1 MVGVTNQQA
10 FISYAW
16 ISISNPSHCILSHC
30 ELSVELCFD
39 KMAGET
45 PRVNF
50 EAMQRYHGR
59 RVLLVG
65 ELKSSGNGCV
75 TLRTS
80 DDGEVTVLLNTA
92 STEPW
97 DAQYVEILG
106 QVIDQRTVKEE
117 THVNF
122 GNNLGRRR
130 QQPAAI
136 PPLPAHCISMSIVLG
151 AGTRRDAN
159 SSTQQAAPKTRLL
172 PGLAR
177 LVVLGTGWGGARLL
191 HDIKPQLYDL
201 TVISTRNHMV
211 FTPLLASTT
220 VGTLDPRSVAVHITD
235 IQKALFWPQN
245 SLYIAEATAV
255 LPDKKVVQARSDDG
269 VMFEVAY
276 DKLVVATGSQ
286 GSTFGIPGVLE
297 HTHFL
302 RDVHQAESIR
312 LRLVDNIAKAGIPGR
327 PLAEWQRLLHIVIVG
342 GGPTGVEVAGE
353 LTDFVNEDLRRLYP
367 DRARAMRWVGLWGV
381 SKVGAWQVHLNSI
394 TLVEAREV
402 LGSFDPSLREYAA
415 RKLVQRGVQL
425 RKGVVKTVTAQ
436 EITLTDGAV
445 LPFGLC
451 IWSTGVGPTPF
462 IQSLPFAKTSHGRL
476 AVDSQLRVLAASTAV
491 PDSPPTPT
499 AGSSFVQTAT
509 SKQDI
514 KASHRGLADT
524 AMNMLT
530 DESRLGKAEAH
541 LVPDVYAL
549 GDCCATP
556 DNPLPALAQARE
568 PCGQPHL
575 RQTLAGQRLWVAEQQ
590 GRYLAKELNAQAQA
604 TLHAA
609 TKRPAGHQT
618 STPTP
623 APAASASASHKSDA
637 FVYKP
642 LGSMATVGGY
652 SAIME
657 LSRKGLTGLPA
668 VCLVPSPPRLPAVC
682 CPLSKAASPLSI
694 AGWVSWFAWR
704 SAYLTRLGSISKR
717 LLVAF
722 NWASTLVFGRDMS
735 RW

>member
-1 MVGVTNQQA
+1 MAFSRLASRGFNALCRSLSASCHALRCYSQTVGTD
-10 FISYAW
+10 
-16 ISISNPSHCILSHC
+16 SIPM
-30 ELSVELCFD
+30 
-39 KMAGET
+39 KT
-45 PRVNF
+45 
-50 EAMQRYHGR
+50 GR
-59 RVLLVG
+59 
-65 ELKSSGNGCV
+65 
-75 TLRTS
+75 
-80 DDGEVTVLLNTA
+80 
-92 STEPW
+92 P
-97 DAQYVEILG
+97 
-106 QVIDQRTVKEE
+106 
-117 THVNF
+117 
-122 GNNLGRRR
+122 
-130 QQPAAI
+130 
-136 PPLPAHCISMSIVLG
+136 
-151 AGTRRDAN
+151 
-159 SSTQQAAPKTRLL
+159 
-172 PGLAR
+172 R

-367 DRARAMRWVGLWGV
+367 DRARAMR
-381 SKVGAWQVHLNSI
+381 I

-436 EITLTDGAV
+436 EITLTDGSV

-514 KASHRGLADT
+514 KAV
-524 AMNMLT
+524 NMLT

-541 LVPDVYAL
+541 LVPHVYAL

-556 DNPLPALAQARE
+556 ENPLPALAQ
-568 PCGQPHL
+568 
-575 RQTLAGQRLWVAEQQ
+575 VAEQQ

-609 TKRPAGHQT
+609 AKRPAGHQT

-657 LSRKGLTGLPA
+657 LSRKGL
-668 VCLVPSPPRLPAVC
+668 
-682 CPLSKAASPLSI
+682 AASPLSI